1 MMQKLIKELGAIR
14 LQLQEFYR
22 AYRRLWMKEN
32 KGFGFEILDA
42 RIGGLIGRTE
52 TVEEVLKD
60 YMEGKTDRIYELEE
74 ERIDFFCGNLQG
86 DARYT
91 PMHNGWSTHYTVN
104 HI

>member
-1 MMQKLIKELGAIR
+1 MSTYINRVIEDVKRKYSHQP
-14 LQLQEFYR
+14 EF
-22 AYRRLWMKEN
+22 
-32 KGFGFEILDA
+32 IQ
-42 RIGGLIGRTE
+42 